1 MVPEEENDGLLD
13 AERHQAR
20 HTIAP
25 RAQLFPVAE
34 KFVSVN
40 GEGLA
45 AGRPAAFIRFAGCN
59 MWCTYCDTRWA
70 NHPLVEVEGWSVP
83 DLVAWVAETGVSCV
97 TLTGGE
103 PLLQPYLPD
112 LVQTLLAVDDPR
124 PLRVEIE
131 TNGSRDLSPMAHL
144 REACVEAGLPGS
156 LHFTVDWK
164 TPTAGEAVSAAMRR
178 ENYDL
183 LDTRDA
189 VKFVVGTENDLAF
202 MECCADEAG
211 LWDRCA
217 VLVSPV
223 WGAIEPAEIAAY
235 LIDHGLDRAR
245 LQLQLH
251 TIIWPD
257 ARGLRI
263 WKERTMTKTKAL
275 VLCSG
280 GVDSTTLLARA
291 VSKYGA
297 ENVYALSISYG
308 QKHVREIEA
317 ARTVAAYYGVQ
328 QRFLDLG
335 AIFADSDCSLLDHS
349 DAAVPQSSYAEQQA
363 AGDGGP
369 VSTYVPFRNG
379 LFLSSAASMALSLGC
394 SVVYYGAHH
403 DDWAGNA
410 YPDCSLEFVEAMN
423 RAIVEGTGGEL
434 RLEAPFVTWSKADI
448 VREGLA
454 LGVPYELTWSCYE
467 GGEAPCGRCAT
478 CLDRAAAFAANGVED
493 PALG

>member
-1 MVPEEENDGLLD
+1 MFLAKGYDAACIFVND
-13 AERHQAR
+13 H
-20 HTIAP
+20 
-25 RAQLFPVAE
+25 
-34 KFVSVN
+34 VN
-40 GEGLA
+40 GKMIDYLYENKVKALA
-45 AGRPAAFIRFAGCN
+45 EQGKP
-59 MWCTYCDTRWA
+59 
-70 NHPLVEVEGWSVP
+70 
-83 DLVAWVAETGVSCV
+83 
-97 TLTGGE
+97 
-103 PLLQPYLPD
+103 
-112 LVQTLLAVDDPR
+112 
-124 PLRVEIE
+124 
-131 TNGSRDLSPMAHL
+131 
-144 REACVEAGLPGS
+144 
-156 LHFTVDWK
+156 
-164 TPTAGEAVSAAMRR
+164 
-178 ENYDL
+178 
-183 LDTRDA
+183 
-189 VKFVVGTENDLAF
+189 
-202 MECCADEAG
+202 
-211 LWDRCA
+211 
-217 VLVSPV
+217 
-223 WGAIEPAEIAAY
+223 PAEIARFTLETVASAVRRAT
-235 LIDHGLDRAR
+235 DAARKRWPGL
-245 LQLQLH
+245 
-251 TIIWPD
+251 P
-257 ARGLRI
+257 
-263 WKERTMTKTKAL
+263 